1 MFMAGVIGG
10 LIGVGVVIGVI
21 LSKTRTDSHES
32 TLSPFS
38 ENRQDS

>member
-21 LSKTRTDSHES
+21 LSKTRTDSQES

-38 ENRQDS
+38 GDREDN